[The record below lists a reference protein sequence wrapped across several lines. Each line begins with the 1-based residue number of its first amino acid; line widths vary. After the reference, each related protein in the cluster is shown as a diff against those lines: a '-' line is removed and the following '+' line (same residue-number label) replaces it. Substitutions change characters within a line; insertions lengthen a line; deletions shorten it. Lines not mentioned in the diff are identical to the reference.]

1 MRAFV
6 VTRYGSPDV
15 LALRDLPAPVAGAGE
30 VLVQVHACSVT
41 SADVRI
47 RGLNVPRGFRRIM
60 QLALGHHAPR
70 QPVLGSEFAGTVVA
84 VGVGVTRFSVGHAVF
99 GMSRRLGAHAELL
112 VVGEQEAIAL
122 KPDALSFAEAA
133 SLPFGA
139 VTMLDFFARGK
150 LARGERVLVNG
161 ASGAVG
167 VAAIQLAVAE
177 GASVTAVCSAA
188 NAELVRSLG
197 AGTVIDYT
205 REDFTADG
213 PRFDVIVDAVGT
225 APFARAKRAVAP
237 RGRLLA
243 VLADLPALLTAPLHS
258 LGGMRVI
265 AGPGTERREHAE
277 RIAALVST
285 GQLRP
290 VIDRRY
296 PFNEIPAAHRYVDT
310 GRKRG
315 SVVIDVLP

>member
-30 VLVQVHACSVT
+30 ILVRVHACSVT

-47 RGLNVPRGFRRIM
+47 RGLNVPRGFTRIM
-60 QLALGHHAPR
+60 QLALGRHAPR

-84 VGVGVTRFSVGHAVF
+84 VGAGVTRFAVGDTVF

-112 VVGEQEAIAL
+112 VVGEQEAIAH
-122 KPDALSFAEAA
+122 KPAALSFAEAA

-139 VTMLDFFARGK
+139 VTMLDFYSRGR
-150 LARGERVLVNG
+150 LAAGERVLVNG

-167 VAAIQLAVAE
+167 VAAIQLAVAQ
-177 GASVTAVCSAA
+177 GATVTAVCSGA

-197 AGTVIDYT
+197 ASAVIDYT
-205 REDFTADG
+205 REDFAAGG

-225 APFARAKRAVAP
+225 APFERAKRALAP

-243 VLADLPALLTAPLHS
+243 VLAELPAMLAAPLHS

-315 SVVIDVLP
+315 SVVSDVLP